1 MWKKKLKIRFIVIE
15 FEVLKLNL
23 NENMWKRRRIWSI
36 HVNLSHRWQIS
47 TICFKKAHIL
57 YTALDVIHQLFR
69 GFHFQFQARIASM
82 WSQIGL
88 ANSVWWVV
96 GPLFTGL
103 FFCVGESSSPK
114 YTDLVVIGPHVN
126 GLWCWGLGTL
136 SDVDVT

>member
-1 MWKKKLKIRFIVIE
+1 MKKKLKIRFIVIE

-57 YTALDVIHQLFR
+57 YTALDINFFVAFTFGFR
-69 GFHFQFQARIASM
+69 Q
-82 WSQIGL
+82 GL
-88 ANSVWWVV
+88 RQCGPKLVWANSVWWVV

-114 YTDLVVIGPHVN
+114 NTGLVVIGPHIN